1 MKKSTFAAVVI
12 TMCVTVCSCNSVKKE
27 EKKVPEGQKI
37 GQLTL
42 VEEKDD
48 AGVVTLVLYD
58 KDGYRSVTDFVKV
71 EDMNGFLVGY
81 QKDGSKDLLTPQG
94 GTFCHCDS
102 FEVKQQ
108 YASSTKPVADSAKY
122 VRAFLST
129 GNILAYPF
137 GNLRNAAQVEGLKEN
152 VLVLDNGFSFYKQK
166 GKWGII
172 KSAAAEPI
180 LGAVCSSVGIIST
193 PSTVYFWVNSPDYV
207 GLIDEQGEAVKN
219 VPAAVLKRQGTKLWD
234 EGAVFGYAV
243 NAI

>member
-1 MKKSTFAAVVI
+1 MKKMIIAAVAI
-12 TMCVTVCSCNSVKKE
+12 AMCVAVCSCNSVKKE

-42 VEEKDD
+42 VEEKDT
-48 AGVVTLVLYD
+48 GVVTLVLYD
-58 KDGYRSVTDFVKV
+58 KDGYRSVTDFTKI
-71 EDMNGFLVGY
+71 EDRKGFLVGY
-81 QKDGSKDLLTPQG
+81 QKDGSKALMTPLG
-94 GTFCHCDS
+94 RTFCRCDS

-108 YASSTKPVADSAKY
+108 YAGSTKPVADSAKY
-122 VRAFLST
+122 VRAFLPT

-137 GNLRNAAQVEGLKEN
+137 GNLRNVAQVEGLKEN

-172 KSAAAEPI
+172 NNATEEPV
-180 LGAVCSSVGIIST
+180 LGAVCSSVGISVT
-193 PSTVYFWVNSPDYV
+193 PSTTYFWVNSPEYV

-219 VPAAVLKRQGTKLWD
+219 VSAAALKRQGTKLWD